1 MDSQDRDYIKA
12 HLGNKWWRMNNL
24 YMVENEQGE
33 LVRFKLRPVQEYLFR
48 NMWWLNDVLKARQ
61 LGFSTA
67 IDIWLLDEALFN
79 RNLKCGIIAQDQKA
93 AGEIFRTKIEVPFD
107 NLPDWL
113 RAALPLKSRRG
124 GSQGGFMLFKNG
136 SSIQV
141 ATSFRSGTVQRL
153 HISEHGKICAKYP
166 DKAKEVRTGTLN
178 TIHDGCIAFIE
189 STAEGVGGDYYDLTQ
204 RAIQLQQAQATLSR
218 LDWKFHFFAW
228 WQDPKYRATVPADG
242 LYLSKEQEEYFAAV
256 EEVMHTTIDNEQR
269 QWYITKQI
277 EQKGEMKQEF
287 PSTPMEA
294 FLTSGRRVFDPL
306 DTMKAEADCLPPLL
320 VYDIDPVTGSKT
332 KAHKVEAMDEQAQ
345 QSLMSMLL
353 VWELPDPDEDYAI
366 GADIAEGL
374 EHGDRSSLDVIKR
387 STGEQVAHWFG
398 HLDADRFAQLLAH
411 VGKWYG
417 NAYIGPERNNHG
429 HAVLL
434 KLRDIYPVRRI
445 YAEEYIDRDNDD
457 DTPRLGWYTT
467 RQSKPILSEGLKT
480 LLRERCAGI
489 RWIGTVTEATSYVYD
504 AKGSMN
510 AQEGC
515 FDDQLMSYMIAQ
527 EMRARMPVTNRTKE
541 SERKQSHWM
550 TH

>member
-1 MDSQDRDYIKA
+1 M
-12 HLGNKWWRMNNL
+12 
-24 YMVENEQGE
+24 
-33 LVRFKLRPVQEYLFR
+33 
-48 NMWWLNDVLKARQ
+48 
-61 LGFSTA
+61 
-67 IDIWLLDEALFN
+67 
-79 RNLKCGIIAQDQKA
+79 
-93 AGEIFRTKIEVPFD
+93 
-107 NLPDWL
+107 
-113 RAALPLKSRRG
+113 
-124 GSQGGFMLFKNG
+124 
-136 SSIQV
+136 
-141 ATSFRSGTVQRL
+141 
-153 HISEHGKICAKYP
+153 
-166 DKAKEVRTGTLN
+166 
-178 TIHDGCIAFIE
+178 
-189 STAEGVGGDYYDLTQ
+189 
-204 RAIQLQQAQATLSR
+204 
-218 LDWKFHFFAW
+218 
-228 WQDPKYRATVPADG
+228 PADG
-242 LYLSKEQEEYFAAV
+242 LYLSKEQEEYFATV
-256 EEVMHTTIDNEQR
+256 EQVMNTTIDDEQR

-411 VGKWYG
+411 VGKWY
-417 NAYIGPERNNHG
+417 NTAYIGPERHNHG

-527 EMRARMPVTNRTKE
+527 EMRARMPITNRTKE

>member
-1 MDSQDRDYIKA
+1 MDTADRDYIKA

-33 LVRFKLRPVQEYLFR
+33 LVRFKLRPVQEFLFK

-79 RNLKCGIIAQDQKA
+79 KNLKCGIIAQDQKA
-93 AGEIFRTKIEVPFD
+93 AGEIFRTKIEVPYD
-107 NLPDWL
+107 NLPTWL
-113 RAALPLKSRRG
+113 KASLPLKSRRG
-124 GSQGGFMLFKNG
+124 GSQGGFMLFRNG

-141 ATSFRSGTVQRL
+141 ANSFRSGTMQRL

-242 LYLSKEQEEYFAAV
+242 LYLSKEQEEYFATV
-256 EEVMHTTIDNEQR
+256 EQVMHTTIDNEQR

-527 EMRARMPVTNRTKE
+527 EMRARMPITNRTKE